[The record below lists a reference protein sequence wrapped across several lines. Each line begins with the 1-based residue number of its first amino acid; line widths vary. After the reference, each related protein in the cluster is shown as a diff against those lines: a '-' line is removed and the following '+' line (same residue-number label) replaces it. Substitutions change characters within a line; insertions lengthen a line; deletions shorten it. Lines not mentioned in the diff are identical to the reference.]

1 MKDLH
6 DASALTQAI
15 EFKIEVSR
23 DFDFQASVGFIFL

>member
-15 EFKIEVSR
+15 EFEIEMSR
-23 DFDFQASVGFIFL
+23 DFDIFLSNST